1 MPCRER
7 DKRLHRKIEFR
18 AKPSAHRGWDDSN
31 LIRCDVQDFCDV
43 GAIHVGRLRARLN
56 FDAVSDAPREARFR
70 FNISVLDEAGL
81 VFVFNDY
88 IRLGQRALDIAS
100 NNASS
105 CEHVSGTTCMYE
117 LGSRL

>member
-7 DKRLHRKIEFR
+7 DKRLHRKIELR

-31 LIRCDVQDFCDV
+31 LVRCDVQDFCDV

-81 VFVFNDY
+81 VFVSNDD
-88 IRLGQRALDIAS
+88 IRVAQRPLDL
-100 NNASS
+100 ASS
-105 CEHVSGTTCMYE
+105 HSSTLERASRTTCM
-117 LGSRL
+117 